1 MKGAADMAVTIDELI
16 KQILALYDD
25 LPDDEVMEEI
35 YRSIFGGG
43 GQGCKPTNELTC
55 QECECPTLHNA
66 KPSATRG

>member
-43 GQGCKPTNELTC
+43 GQSC
-55 QECECPTLHNA
+55 
-66 KPSATRG
+66 